1 MSKTSSLRRLE
12 PVSDFMNGSIIK
24 ANTLHSDEMGHSLW
38 SVAFFIVT
46 KQPVKITL
54 KS

>member
-1 MSKTSSLRRLE
+1 MSKISSLRRLE
-12 PVSDFMNGSIIK
+12 PVSDFMNGAIIK
-24 ANTLHSDEMGHSLW
+24 ANTLHSDEMCHSLW
-38 SVAFFIVT
+38 SVVLFIST